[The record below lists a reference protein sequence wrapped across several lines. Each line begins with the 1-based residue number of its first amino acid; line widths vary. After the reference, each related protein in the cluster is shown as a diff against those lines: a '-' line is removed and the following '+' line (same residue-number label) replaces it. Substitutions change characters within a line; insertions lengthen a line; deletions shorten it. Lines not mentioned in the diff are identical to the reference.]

1 LPPVLFFAEAKFMKA
16 WQVFVF
22 SLALLAARIG
32 IHIHA
37 DYDYSRRVQSYWNL
51 GIKASTLQQ
60 KSVFLDQY
68 VAALE
73 GSGLTGSNDA
83 LVFKTPDNSFDENMV
98 ALKSLQGRINQIK
111 GMDEQSFAYQTA
123 IQQIT
128 AQEQGEAEHLVT
140 TFKGCW
146 YRRRH
151 FSYWSWVGV
160 TNYVLLSVFALI
172 SLIVMTSKETQNA
185 IRQAKASH
193 E

>member
-1 LPPVLFFAEAKFMKA
+1 MKA
-16 WQVFVF
+16 WHVFVF
-22 SLALLAARIG
+22 SLVLLVARIG
-32 IHIHA
+32 IHIYA

-68 VAALE
+68 VAALDS
-73 GSGLTGSNDA
+73 SGLAGSNDA
-83 LVFKTPDNSFDENMV
+83 LVFKTPDNSFDQNMV
-98 ALKSLQGRINQIK
+98 ALKSLQGRISQIK

-128 AQEQGEAEHLVT
+128 GQEQGEAEHLVS

-146 YRRRH
+146 YIRNH
-151 FSYWSWVGV
+151 FFYWGWVGI
-160 TNYVLLSVFALI
+160 TIYILLGAFAFI
-172 SLIVMTSKETQNA
+172 SLIVMTSKEVQ
-185 IRQAKASH
+185 QAVKQARVSH

>member
-1 LPPVLFFAEAKFMKA
+1 MRA
-16 WQVFVF
+16 WHVFVF
-22 SLALLAARIG
+22 SLALLTARIG
-32 IHIHA
+32 IHIYA

-68 VAALE
+68 VTALDS
-73 GSGLTGSNDA
+73 SGLAESNDA
-83 LVFKTPDNSFDENMV
+83 LVFKTPDNSFDQNMV

-128 AQEQGEAEHLVT
+128 AQEQGEADHLVS
-140 TFKGCW
+140 TFKACW
-146 YRRRH
+146 YLRHH
-151 FSYWSWVGV
+151 FSYWGWVGV
-160 TNYVLLSVFALI
+160 TIYILLCFFALI
-172 SLIVMTSKETQNA
+172 SLIVTTSKDVQKA
-185 IRQAKASH
+185 VRQAKVSH